1 MGLEASCKVRV
12 GRGRQD
18 ATAHLETDHLL
29 VRAGTER
36 RKVPFAGLTSI
47 TASDGW
53 LTLEGPGGTTSI
65 ELGSAA
71 EKWADKIRNPRSLLD
86 KLGVKPGMRVAVIGV
101 SDEDFLQ
108 QLAARVTDISRGRPK
123 KESDMIFV
131 GIDTVA
137 GLSRLPT
144 LATVIKRNGAVWV
157 VHRKGK
163 GATVKDTDVFS
174 AAKSAGLVDT
184 KVAAFSATH
193 TAEKLVI
200 PLARR

>member
-1 MGLEASCKVRV
+1 MGLEANCKLRV
-12 GRGRQD
+12 GRERQD
-18 ATAHLETDHLL
+18 ARALLETDYLL
-29 VRAGTER
+29 VRTGSER

-53 LTLEGPGGTTSI
+53 LTLEGPTGTTSLQ
-65 ELGSAA
+65 LGASAV
-71 EKWADKIRNPRSLLD
+71 KWAEKIRNPRSLLD
-86 KLGVKPGMRVAVIGV
+86 KLGVKPGMRIAVMGV
-101 SDEDFLQ
+101 NDDVFLE
-108 QLAARVTDISRGRPK
+108 QLATRVSDISRSRPK
-123 KESDMIFV
+123 KESDIIFV
-131 GIDTVA
+131 GIETVA
-137 GLSRLPT
+137 SLSRLSA
-144 LATVIKRNGAVWV
+144 LAASIKRNGAVWV